1 MSNTSGVSGFVGLGT
16 LLNVSTIVVGSLLGL
31 LVGKKFKE
39 STRDLITTCLGFT
52 TLLAAVDSIRHLWDR
67 SFASSFPKGWA
78 LLLILGSLLVGAVV
92 GSALRIEERVEG
104 IGERLKR
111 RFDEHGS
118 SPFVEG
124 FASASLLFVIGPMAI
139 LGSISDG
146 MHTGIQQLALKS
158 VLDGVTSI
166 AFASSLGWSVAL
178 SAIPVGI
185 YQLPW
190 TGIGFGLG
198 NILSGYEVMALTVT
212 GGMLL
217 LGISL
222 RLLKIKDVAV
232 GNLLPAL
239 FLAPLFALALHQFL

>member
-52 TLLAAVDSIRHLWDR
+52 TLLAAVDSIRHLWDT
-67 SFASSFPKGWA
+67 SFASSFPKGCA

-185 YQLPW
+185 YQLAW

>member
-1 MSNTSGVSGFVGLGT
+1 MSNASSFSGFVGLGT

-39 STRDLITTCLGFT
+39 STRDLVTTCLGFT
-52 TLLAAVDSIRHLWDR
+52 TLLAAVDSIRHLWDT

-185 YQLPW
+185 YQLAW

>member
-1 MSNTSGVSGFVGLGT
+1 MSNASSFSGFVGLGT

-185 YQLPW
+185 YQLAW

>member
-1 MSNTSGVSGFVGLGT
+1 MFVGLGT
-16 LLNVSTIVVGSLLGL
+16 ALNVSTIVVGSLLGL
-31 LVGKKFKE
+31 LVGKKFTE
-39 STRDLITTCLGFT
+39 STRDLITTCLGFV
-52 TLLAAVDSIRHLWDR
+52 TLFAAADSIRHMWDR
-67 SFASSFPKGWA
+67 SFEASFPKGWA
-78 LLLILGSLLVGAVV
+78 LLLILASLLVGAVV
-92 GSALRIEERVEG
+92 GSALRIEDRVERL
-104 IGERLKR
+104 GESLKQ
-111 RFDEHGS
+111 RFDANGS

-166 AFASSLGWSVAL
+166 AFASSLGWSVSL

-185 YQLPW
+185 YQLAW
-190 TGIGFGLG
+190 TAVGFGLG
-198 NILSGYEVMALTVT
+198 NILSGYQVMALTVT
-212 GGMLL
+212 GGALL
-217 LGISL
+217 LGIAL

-239 FLAPLFALALHQFL
+239 FLAPLFALALHQFA

>member
-1 MSNTSGVSGFVGLGT
+1 MSNTSGVSGLVGLGT

-92 GSALRIEERVEG
+92 GSALRIEESVEG

-185 YQLPW
+185 YQLAW

>member
-1 MSNTSGVSGFVGLGT
+1 MSNASSFSGFVGLGT

-185 YQLPW
+185 YQLAW

-239 FLAPLFALALHQFL
+239 FLAPLFALVLHQFL

>member
-1 MSNTSGVSGFVGLGT
+1 MFVGLGT
-16 LLNVSTIVVGSLLGL
+16 LINVTTIVVGSLIGL
-31 LVGKKFKE
+31 LIGKRFKE
-39 STRDLITTCLGFT
+39 STRDLITTCLGIV
-52 TLLAAVDSIRHLWDR
+52 TLLAAADSIRHLWD
-67 SFASSFPKGWA
+67 SNFTMSFPKGWA
-78 LLLILGSLLVGAVV
+78 LLLVLASLLVGAVI
-92 GSALRIEERVEG
+92 GSALRIEDRVEAVG
-104 IGERLKR
+104 HNLKQ

-158 VLDGVTSI
+158 ILDGVTSI
-166 AFASSLGWSVAL
+166 AFASTLGWSVAL

-185 YQLPW
+185 YQLAW

-198 NILSGYEVMALTVT
+198 NILSSYQIMALTVT
-212 GGMLL
+212 GGILL

-239 FLAPLFALALHQFL
+239 FLAPVFALALHQFA

>member
-185 YQLPW
+185 YQLAW

>member
-185 YQLPW
+185 YQLAW

-222 RLLKIKDVAV
+222 RLLKIKVVAV